1 MAGTAKVDREMQ
13 TRLQSLQ
20 NMEDFAQVFGLYPD
34 DRYRQR
40 SYANIAAVLSAE
52 TGEAGT

>member
-1 MAGTAKVDREMQ
+1 MAGTAKVDSEMQ

-40 SYANIAAVLSAE
+40 SYANIAAVL
-52 TGEAGT
+52 